1 MVSNGG
7 RPILND
13 LASVPMDGAEHLA
26 GPAEIGEELGVDA
39 NTVNQWKSRHP
50 DFPEPVRV
58 LKAGSVWDLRDVVA
72 WAKRTGR
79 LEGDDEDGD
88 PAVSTQARTQTT

>member
-1 MVSNGG
+1 
-7 RPILND
+7 
-13 LASVPMDGAEHLA
+13 MDGAEHLA
-26 GPAEIGEELGVDA
+26 GPAEIGEALGVDA

-50 DFPEPVRV
+50 EFPEPVRV

-79 LEGDDEDGD
+79 LDGD
-88 PAVSTQARTQTT
+88 GENGGAEVSTRAHSQPT